1 MSRPDFFYII
11 NDSKLPNTPIIVC
24 LANTFFDRL
33 KGFMFH
39 SSIKENEG
47 MLFVLNKSSRLK
59 ASIHMSF
66 INFNLGVIWIND
78 QLNVTQVEL
87 AHSRTSFFFPSKP
100 AKYILEIHPSQIS
113 LFAIGDRIRFEQI
126 S

>member
-1 MSRPDFFYII
+1 MSSPKYYYII
-11 NDSKLPNTPIIVC
+11 NDSKIPNTPIIAC
-24 LANTFFDRL
+24 LANTFLDRL
-33 KGFMFH
+33 KGFAFH

-47 MLFVLNKSSRLK
+47 ILLVLNKSSRIK
-59 ASIHMSF
+59 ASIHMAF
-66 INFNLGVIWIND
+66 INFSLGIIWIND

-87 AHSRTSFFFPSKP
+87 ARSRTSIFFPAKP

>member
-1 MSRPDFFYII
+1 MSSPKYLYII
-11 NDSKLPNTPIIVC
+11 NDSKLPNTPIIAC
-24 LANTFFDRL
+24 MAKSFLQRL

-47 MLFVLNKSSRLK
+47 MLLVLKKSSRLK
-59 ASIHMSF
+59 ASIHMAYV
-66 INFNLGVIWIND
+66 NFSLGIIWIND
-78 QLNVTQVEL
+78 QLSVTQVEL
-87 AHSRTSFFFPSKP
+87 AHSWTTILFPAKP

-113 LFAIGDRIRFEQI
+113 TFAIGDRIRFEQI